1 MPTASSRASRSTSQP
16 NRSYRNGLQRRPSR
30 RRVRSEPGPT
40 GRQRHRPLS
49 ATVAEMAGKRVE
61 FLTTILPETSRVAL
75 LSNPA
80 TVRQAVTGTEAAGR
94 TLGIQVITL
103 SVRNT
108 NEWTRRSRGQRMRTR
123 TVSSSIS
130 PSEIIGNTLSIE
142 RSRTGYQLCR
152 AARIRRRRRPYGLRT
167 PLSRYVSSGCHVR

>member
-1 MPTASSRASRSTSQP
+1 
-16 NRSYRNGLQRRPSR
+16 
-30 RRVRSEPGPT
+30 
-40 GRQRHRPLS
+40 
-49 ATVAEMAGKRVE
+49 MAGKRVE

-108 NEWTRRSRGQRMRTR
+108 NEVGQAFARAKNAHANGLIVDLTLRDHWD
-123 TVSSSIS
+123 
-130 PSEIIGNTLSIE
+130 TLSIE